1 MVKKIDDKYKISQIE
16 IYIYKVWYKRGFAT
30 IVKPDR

>member
-16 IYIYKVWYKRGFAT
+16 ISIYKVWYKSGFT
-30 IVKPDR
+30 VIIKPDR